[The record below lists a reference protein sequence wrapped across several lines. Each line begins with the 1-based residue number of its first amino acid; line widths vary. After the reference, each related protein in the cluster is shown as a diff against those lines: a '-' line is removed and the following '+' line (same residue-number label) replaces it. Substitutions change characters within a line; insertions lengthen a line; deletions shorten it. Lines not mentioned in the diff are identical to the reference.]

1 MSAPGAVAEGP
12 ETLSEGAPAASD
24 AGPDSRS
31 PSADRDVAAPEAA
44 GRPPPGRGIVPALGR
59 ALRVVLVAGPIAAV
73 LLSRVPLCMFARV
86 THVPCPGCGLTRAT
100 FALLHGDLWGSLH
113 LHPLAILVS
122 PLVVGY
128 VGFKSVLY
136 VVTGRWWSTERGI
149 DRGSTRVTTAL
160 VVLMMVVWAAR
171 FLGAFGGPAPV

>member
-1 MSAPGAVAEGP
+1 MSAPGAVAQGP
-12 ETLSEGAPAASD
+12 ATQYQGAPAAAE
-24 AGPDSRS
+24 AGPDKTS
-31 PSADRDVAAPEAA
+31 PAPERARAAPEAA

-136 VVTGRWWSTERGI
+136 VVTGRWWSTDRRI
-149 DRGSTRVTTAL
+149 DRWSTRVTTAL